1 MIVHPRS
8 SGPGLTSLF
17 DRHQQEQITLGAMAG
32 GGEGAQACA
41 MGHGQDKASTYVI

>member
-8 SGPGLTSLF
+8 NGTGLSSLF
-17 DRHQQEQITLGAMAG
+17 DRHQREQSALGTMAA

-41 MGHGQDKASTYVI
+41 MGHGQDKASTYAI